1 MEHPASFHHSGIP
14 RNCITPLVVTHPGLE
29 AYPGIASGT
38 AFFAKRGKDVFLFT
52 ALHCIESVK
61 PPISF
66 LRTAKQLTLPYR
78 IVGTTSKSMDC
89 VRFDFATR
97 LAENGSL
104 SDILDVVALHVQPE
118 KQSNHQHLRARAAK
132 LPPSGIWLNE
142 FADLEHVQ
150 AAMDLGRPITFV
162 IVGYPNCGTST
173 SVRYDD
179 CNAPAI
185 TTQAA
190 QFTGHLRRSPLDH
203 CMKLEN
209 SSWPHDHAG
218 FSGSPVF
225 VHWNSTHGKLSA
237 LAGMA
242 ICGASG
248 QLHFIDVATLV
259 RATNEARASLGCV
272 PQTSELQGHVLHC
285 NI

>member
-1 MEHPASFHHSGIP
+1 MHHPATFHHSGIP
-14 RNCITPLVVTHPGLE
+14 RNCITPLVLTHPGLE
-29 AYPGIASGT
+29 AYPGISSGT
-38 AFFAKRGKDVFLFT
+38 AFFGKRGEDVFLFT
-52 ALHCIESVK
+52 ALHCIQSVK

-66 LRTAKQLTLPYR
+66 LQTAKQLSLPIR
-78 IVGTTSKSMDC
+78 IEGHKSTSMDC

-97 LAENGSL
+97 LAENGDL
-104 SDILDVVALHVQPE
+104 NDILDVIALHVQPE

-132 LPPSGIWLNE
+132 LPPSGLWLNE

-150 AAMDLGRPITFV
+150 AAMDSGRPITFV
-162 IVGYPNCGTST
+162 VVGYPNHGTNT

-179 CNAPAI
+179 VDVPAI
-185 TTQAA
+185 TAEYA
-190 QFTGHLRRSPLDH
+190 QFTGHLRRSALDH
-203 CMKLEN
+203 CMRLEN
-209 SSWPHDHAG
+209 SSWPHSHAG

-248 QLHFIDVATLV
+248 QVRFIDVATLV
-259 RATNEARASLGCV
+259 RATEEKQVSLV
-272 PQTSELQGHVLHC
+272 
-285 NI
+285 